1 MARERITEAFVRH
14 FRHVVDRTGNSPS
27 GVMQA
32 LERHPDLAI
41 SLEQTKNNPSALRQW
56 LHETVG
62 LNFSDIETRWK
73 EFPVI
78 VAPQYVS
85 DKYGPDQ
92 PHGLYGY
99 LTQIRLA
106 YTIGAD
112 SAAIALCRATTE
124 LLIRDHYPSDLN
136 IKNDLSGLI
145 RSVQNLP
152 RFAFL
157 KKYHLTD
164 KVQEAHD
171 ILHGRSLGGSTVDT
185 VRHQHR
191 ARGLVRDWVV
201 VLDEMITKA
210 PASGLPTRARPKLAQ
225 GTPALTSQRSDAAIG
240 SRTQRESSDSAT
252 NCVDELRPL
261 RPMEVA
267 QTSSPS
273 LGQRFAALLS
283 LIAGFAAVLAM
294 AGVSL
299 YLLAYLLAPSA
310 DEKLAATTAPALNA
324 SATSPKNTPAAIA
337 TVSATSPERAPEFST
352 TNSTPAPA
360 VSPEEAPPIV
370 AVTPSA
376 LAPGAAPAVGIPA
389 PAVSP
394 EEAPP
399 IVAVAPSAL
408 APGTPAAVGI
418 PAPAVSP
425 EEAPPIVAVTPS
437 ALAPGTPAAVGI
449 PAPAVSPEEAPPIV
463 AVTPGALAPGAAP
476 AVVIPAPAA
485 PPEELRASTAEISA
499 LLARGDWLFGIGD
512 VASARL
518 FYERATD
525 AGDAQA
531 ALRLGETYDPFF
543 LMRARLNG
551 VRGDLAVATRW
562 YRRARDLGASE
573 AEILLKSVENR

>member
-1 MARERITEAFVRH
+1 
-14 FRHVVDRTGNSPS
+14 
-27 GVMQA
+27 MQA

-252 NCVDELRPL
+252 NRVDEVRPF

-267 QTSSPS
+267 QPSSPS
-273 LGQRFAALLS
+273 LGQRFAALLP
-283 LIAGFAAVLAM
+283 LTAGFAAVLAI

-299 YLLAYLLAPSA
+299 YVLVYLLVPPA
-310 DEKLAATTAPALNA
+310 DEKLAATTALTLKA
-324 SATSPKNTPAAIA
+324 SLTAPEDTPAAA
-337 TVSATSPERAPEFST
+337 MPAPVKPPEEAVPIVAVAPGALAPG
-352 TNSTPAPA
+352 TPAPA
-360 VSPEEAPPIV
+360 AM
-370 AVTPSA
+370 
-376 LAPGAAPAVGIPA
+376 PA
-389 PAVSP
+389 PAAPP

-399 IVAVAPSAL
+399 IVAVAPGAL
-408 APGTPAAVGI
+408 APGT
-418 PAPAVSP
+418 APA
-425 EEAPPIVAVTPS
+425 
-437 ALAPGTPAAVGI
+437 LA
-449 PAPAVSPEEAPPIV
+449 
-463 AVTPGALAPGAAP
+463 
-476 AVVIPAPAA
+476 IPAPAA
-485 PPEELRASTAEISA
+485 PSEELRASTAEISA
-499 LLARGDWLFGIGD
+499 LLARGDSLFGIGD

-518 FYERATD
+518 FYDRATD

>member
-171 ILHGRSLGGSTVDT
+171 ILHGRSLGGSTVDM

-191 ARGLVRDWVV
+191 ARALVRDWVI
-201 VLDEMITKA
+201 VLDEMISKA
-210 PASGLPTRARPKLAQ
+210 PASGLPTTSPRPKLAQ
-225 GTPALTSQRSDAAIG
+225 GTLALTSQRSDAAIG

-299 YLLAYLLAPSA
+299 YLLAYLLAPPA

-324 SATSPKNTPAAIA
+324 SATSPKNALAAIA
-337 TVSATSPERAPEFST
+337 MVSATSPERAPEFST

-360 VSPEEAPPIV
+360 AP
-370 AVTPSA
+370 
-376 LAPGAAPAVGIPA
+376 
-389 PAVSP
+389 
-394 EEAPP
+394 
-399 IVAVAPSAL
+399 
-408 APGTPAAVGI
+408 
-418 PAPAVSP
+418 P

-437 ALAPGTPAAVGI
+437 ALAPGTAPPVAI
-449 PAPAVSPEEAPPIV
+449 PAPA
-463 AVTPGALAPGAAP
+463 T
-476 AVVIPAPAA
+476 

-499 LLARGDWLFGIGD
+499 LLARGDSLFGIGD